1 MKHLFIA
8 FFSFFCLSLY
18 AQKNTPTNLI
28 RKAMQ
33 AQQESWN
40 KGDIEG
46 FMAYYW
52 NNDSLRFIG
61 SKGITY
67 GWQNTLN
74 NYKKGYPDKE
84 AMGELVFEINRIEA
98 LSATSAFVI
107 GKWTLHKKDKDVG
120 GYYTLLWKKINGHW
134 VIVTD
139 HTS

>member
-1 MKHLFIA
+1 MKHILCLLLL
-8 FFSFFCLSLY
+8 SGLSLFSQNHKD
-18 AQKNTPTNLI
+18 AELI

-33 AQQESWN
+33 TQQESWN

-52 NNDSLRFIG
+52 KSDSLKFIG

-74 NYKKGYPDKE
+74 NYKKGYPTQE
-84 AMGELVFEINRIEA
+84 AMGQLVFEINSIEE
-98 LSATSAFVI
+98 LSKTSAFVI

-120 GYYTLLWKKINGHW
+120 GYYTLLWKKIDGHW

>member
-1 MKHLFIA
+1 MKHLFIIL
-8 FFSFFCLSLY
+8 FGFICLSSY
-18 AQKNTPTNLI
+18 AQRNTPSSLI

-33 AQQESWN
+33 TQQESWN

-84 AMGELVFEINRIEA
+84 AMGELVFEIKRIEE

-120 GYYTLLWKKINGHW
+120 GYYTLLWKKINGQW